1 MAGACRITPR
11 SGRGFTLVEA
21 VVCMLIVATMFVAAL
36 TTVAGAAKAR
46 LAQAGWR
53 KADTL
58 ARLLLAEMQSQG
70 YGTTGG
76 SIAPLLVLGQTPS
89 DRLAYDDVDDYQDLS
104 ESPPKSRDGVHL
116 TGYDRWRWAV
126 KVERVDP
133 ADPLGESTRGTDK
146 GMKRITITVQGPVG
160 GGDDLTLTA
169 FRSRWSFADALP
181 PPGEARAHGASVR
194 IEMAD
199 GGAVAAGAWVPNGP
213 TMVVTNSIEGGETA
227 VPASLGG
234 ENGTNSGGLVG
245 VVGGTINSLL
255 GGGK

>member
-76 SIAPLLVLGQTPS
+76 TIAPLLVLGQTPS

-126 KVERVDP
+126 R
-133 ADPLGESTRGTDK
+133 STRTSVPHACGD
-146 GMKRITITVQGPVG
+146 GP
-160 GGDDLTLTA
+160 DPHPY
-169 FRSRWSFADALP
+169 RS
-181 PPGEARAHGASVR
+181 
-194 IEMAD
+194 
-199 GGAVAAGAWVPNGP
+199 
-213 TMVVTNSIEGGETA
+213 
-227 VPASLGG
+227 
-234 ENGTNSGGLVG
+234 
-245 VVGGTINSLL
+245 
-255 GGGK
+255 